1 MCTSKL
7 QPCALAA
14 RKASIR
20 AVQGFLGLRACRTC
34 AACMRALCGSL
45 LTRPPPPCP
54 GRPQGLLGARSLVVR
69 CPVRSV
75 SARKA
80 RSARTKV
87 PILLEGEGAS
97 KPDSSS
103 LDIADTIAQ
112 VSAGHAP
119 SIFHL
124 KRPLGT
130 CPELPRPARA
140 TRFTSL
146 LPRLTLPAAPH
157 RSVRQ
162 GNGGQI
168 RTLRGLS

>member
-14 RKASIR
+14 RKASIG

-103 LDIADTIAQ
+103 LDIADAIAQ
-112 VSAGHAP
+112 LSWARSLHLPSKAP
-119 SIFHL
+119 
-124 KRPLGT
+124 
-130 CPELPRPARA
+130 PRNV
-140 TRFTSL
+140 
-146 LPRLTLPAAPH
+146 PRAAPTSSSDPLYVSSTTPDAA
-157 RSVRQ
+157 RSSAPQRPPRKRRPDLDSQ
-162 GNGGQI
+162 AP
-168 RTLRGLS
+168 